1 MTAKIC
7 SFLKS
12 LTLCF
17 CDQEPQPPTSDG
29 ILSKSQEIL
38 TAKKPSPKKREKL
51 KISLGPVEKD
61 KSYELQIRKH
71 HANMLEIRKSASCN
85 RVEESNPLMIP
96 ETPEEYIS
104 DYEKAF
110 RDEMPDWELSGKH
123 HVTSYTS
130 PRDSAY
136 LKSLPVKDLDG
147 FNTLIGSDFES
158 IKIQRLE
165 ESELGQFLRGQKFKI
180 IRSLS
185 NAGFNSY
192 CFEIHSA
199 TASWFLKVFK
209 PKEWDS
215 PSLKSCIY
223 SREHGVG
230 CLVNNTQGLRSVVI
244 PERVIGLNSKG
255 ALTDNCI
262 EGNLVL
268 ATISPLLAQENLR
281 SLMRRGR
288 LDAPSVQKLIEN
300 ILEAV
305 ASFKRCKITHRDL
318 TPANILVDPKTLAV
332 AITDF
337 DHATTQPCKPLDG
350 PFAARESSSKI
361 DEFTL
366 GLVFL
371 ELHLGIHP
379 CDRVTGFEGTVRDLI
394 YNGKIPLLKNESL
407 IDLVIRGLL
416 DMDLETRWT
425 VFEALDCLQ
434 KRTSI

>member
-1 MTAKIC
+1 
-7 SFLKS
+7 
-12 LTLCF
+12 
-17 CDQEPQPPTSDG
+17 
-29 ILSKSQEIL
+29 
-38 TAKKPSPKKREKL
+38 
-51 KISLGPVEKD
+51 
-61 KSYELQIRKH
+61 
-71 HANMLEIRKSASCN
+71 
-85 RVEESNPLMIP
+85 
-96 ETPEEYIS
+96 
-104 DYEKAF
+104 
-110 RDEMPDWELSGKH
+110 MPDWEELSGKH

-130 PRDSAY
+130 PRDSAF

-147 FNTLIGSDFES
+147 FNTLIGSDFECV
-158 IKIQRLE
+158 KTQRLE
-165 ESELGQFLRGQKFKI
+165 ESELGQFLQGQKFEI
-180 IRSLS
+180 VRSLS
-185 NAGFNSY
+185 TSGFNSY
-192 CFEIHSA
+192 CFEIRCV
-199 TASWFLKVFK
+199 TAAPRFLKIFK
-209 PKEWDS
+209 PREWDS

-223 SREHGVG
+223 SCEQGVG
-230 CLVNNTQGLRSVVI
+230 CLVNNAQRLRSVVI
-244 PERVIGLNSKG
+244 PERVIGLNSEG
-255 ALTDNCI
+255 ALTDRCI

-268 ATISPLLAQENLR
+268 ATISPLLDQENLR

-288 LDAPSVQKLIEN
+288 LDAPSVFKLMEN

-318 TPANILVDPKTLAV
+318 TPSNILVDSNTLTV

-337 DHATTQPCKPLDG
+337 DHATTGTCRPLDG

-379 CDRVTGFEGTVRDLI
+379 CDRITGLEGAVRDLI

-416 DMDLETRWT
+416 DVDPETRWT

-434 KRTSI
+434 KRTAL